1 MRRGRPSSR
10 GEENEKAGTYETEE
24 RRPVPSSMDSLPLA
38 VDPEGMRVALSTNG
52 QMPIRIVGIFDEQEW
67 LRLHRPAEETSDIPG
82 VVEASFSG
90 NPFLLRYWNRR
101 GETLAEKVDLP
112 DRPVEASQAHE

>member
-1 MRRGRPSSR
+1 M
-10 GEENEKAGTYETEE
+10 
-24 RRPVPSSMDSLPLA
+24 PSSMDSLPLA

-90 NPFLLRYWNRR
+90 NQFLLRYWNQH
-101 GETLAEKVDLP
+101 GETLDEKVDLS